1 MKMSINTS
9 LISLTASQLESYNTQ
24 LLCAVSDVSS
34 ACSALRSSWSG
45 QAGEKAAEL
54 FNEIKNGCIDA
65 QNKAVADY
73 AAFLRERASEG
84 YAQVEKGN
92 TDLAAQFK

>member
-9 LISLTASQLESYNTQ
+9 LISLTASQLESYNTL

-45 QAGEKAAEL
+45 QAGE
-54 FNEIKNGCIDA
+54 
-65 QNKAVADY
+65 
-73 AAFLRERASEG
+73 
-84 YAQVEKGN
+84 
-92 TDLAAQFK
+92 